1 MGGRNWGSSLILARA
16 ARESLK
22 AITEVHW
29 QIPLCFSN
37 LLGAW
42 RLACVRGYRHH
53 NQEAQQHLTVCVCVC
68 VCVCGYIVSV
78 DVPAAT
84 APLGVCGYTVSVE
97 VPATTAPLGVCVATL
112 SVWIYPPQKHLS
124 VCVRKP

>member
-1 MGGRNWGSSLILARA
+1 MQHVRVSKQL
-16 ARESLK
+16 LK
-22 AITEVHW
+22 CIAKSPFVFPTCWV
-29 QIPLCFSN
+29 
-37 LLGAW
+37 LGDW
-42 RLACVRGYRHH
+42 PACVATGITTRRH
-53 NQEAQQHLTVCVCVC
+53 NSTSLCVCVC